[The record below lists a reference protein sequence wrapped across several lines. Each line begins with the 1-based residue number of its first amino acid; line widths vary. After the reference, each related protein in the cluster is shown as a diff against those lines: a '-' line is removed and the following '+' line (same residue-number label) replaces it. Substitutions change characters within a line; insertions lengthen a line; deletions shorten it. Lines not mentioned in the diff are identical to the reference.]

1 MSLTRRFKA
10 AAAALFSPDLSRL
23 CEVEVAG
30 LQIKLVEAKL
40 QQVAAAAR
48 VSELQ
53 HQIHYLVMTQIAL
66 RAEAGSEEI
75 PSEGDVL
82 VRMDQETFADFAARR
97 PPTSGKKQ

>member
-23 CEVEVAG
+23 CRVEIES
-30 LQIKLVEAKL
+30 LRIKLVEAKL
-40 QQVAAAAR
+40 QQLATAAR

-53 HQIHYLVMTQIAL
+53 HQIHYLILTQMAL
-66 RAEAGSEEI
+66 RAETGPEEL

>member
-1 MSLTRRFKA
+1 MPFSRRFKA
-10 AAAALFSPDLSRL
+10 AAAALFSPNLSRL
-23 CEVEVAG
+23 CEIEIED

-53 HQIHYLVMTQIAL
+53 HQIHYLVMTQMAL
-66 RAEAGSEEI
+66 RTETGPEEL

-97 PPTSGKKQ
+97 PPSSGKKQ